1 MKIQTVLHN
10 TPAFSREIHTEI
22 HASSA
27 IFIYFN
33 YIIISKLIFNIFA
46 KVSAVSKLNYN
57 TLISF
62 GMQFCRFY
70 IIF

>member
-1 MKIQTVLHN
+1 MKSKQFFHN

-22 HASSA
+22 HVSSA

-33 YIIISKLIFNIFA
+33 YIIISKLIFKIFA
-46 KVSAVSKLNYN
+46 KDSAVFKLNYN

-62 GMQFCRFY
+62 EMQFCRFY